1 MRTLTSLAAVC
12 GVATV
17 LLFDSALP
25 PMHRVGAAPAL
36 RAFVEPDAGV
46 APVVAFIDAARAQLD
61 STAGASQKREPCWR
75 RPHHFQDQH
84 FAVAEAGFD
93 AGTAPD
99 QLPADLLVPVIDH
112 GVDGGKERIIRNVR
126 TGHGTS
132 LRTEC
137 GRLSGALD
145 FCSSAAFNP
154 PHRSD
159 LRLTQEKAIQFPSS
173 ELHRLR
179 WGSQRV
185 RRT

>member
-99 QLPADLLVPVIDH
+99 QLPADILVPVIDH
-112 GVDGGKERIIRNVR
+112 GVDADKQRIVGNVR
-126 TGHGTS
+126 TGHGS
-132 LRTEC
+132 LLEDGANGSSSREAAIF
-137 GRLSGALD
+137 LSAREYAPRGSGESDGSRREVHKKLAAL
-145 FCSSAAFNP
+145 C
-154 PHRSD
+154 
-159 LRLTQEKAIQFPSS
+159 
-173 ELHRLR
+173 
-179 WGSQRV
+179 
-185 RRT
+185 